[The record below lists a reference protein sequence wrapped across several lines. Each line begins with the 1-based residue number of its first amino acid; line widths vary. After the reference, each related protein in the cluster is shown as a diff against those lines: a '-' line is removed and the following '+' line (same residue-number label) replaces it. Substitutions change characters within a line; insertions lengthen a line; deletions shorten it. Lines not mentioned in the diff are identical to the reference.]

1 MNSELPLKIDRLEL
15 NDLHQLVDCVRRC
28 YGDSYPN
35 TMMYNVDQLE
45 STLKSQLMH
54 SIVAKLDDGQIIGH
68 CALTFDG
75 THNVSPEA
83 GKMMVDPNFRGH
95 HVAESMAKKRI
106 DMAHELALPGF
117 WTECVTNHPY
127 SQREMIAF
135 NAKETGLFIGD
146 TPATITMKGLE
157 NHPDTRMSL
166 LAFYLPLN
174 DRPHTIFMP
183 TQHAEHAKAL
193 VNDLNLERNIVSSQI
208 VANGKTTFHTVINS
222 SIQTANISIDR
233 IGSDLI
239 SAVNHELRKLEAL
252 NLASI
257 YLDIPIEQ
265 EAAANAYLELESIG
279 FFWGSWMPNFSTQ
292 GDSLRLQKIYQAV
305 NVETIVCARAQ
316 GDDIK
321 NYVISEWARVA
332 QNTNL
337 KQA

>member
-1 MNSELPLKIDRLEL
+1 MNSELPLKIDRLDL
-15 NDLHQLVDCVRRC
+15 NDLHRLIDCVRRC

-45 STLKSQLMH
+45 SALKSQLMH

-95 HVAESMAKKRI
+95 HIAESMAKKRI
-106 DMAHELALPGF
+106 DIAHELALPGF

-183 TQHAEHAKAL
+183 TQHTEHAKAL
-193 VNDLNLERNIVSSQI
+193 VNDLSLERNIVSAKTM
-208 VANGKTTFHTVINS
+208 ANGKTTFHTVINS

-332 QNTNL
+332 QNTNP
-337 KQA
+337 KQP

>member
-1 MNSELPLKIDRLEL
+1 MNDDLSLAITRLEL
-15 NDLHQLVDCVRRC
+15 ADLPQLIDCVRNC
-28 YGDSYPN
+28 YGESYPN
-35 TMMYNVDQLE
+35 TLMYDVERLE
-45 STLKSQLMH
+45 EVIQNKLMH
-54 SIVAKLDDGQIIGH
+54 SVVAKLNNGQIIGH

-95 HVAESMAKKRI
+95 HIAESMAKKRI
-106 DMAHELALPGF
+106 DIANELALPGF
-117 WTECVTNHPY
+117 WTECVTNHVY
-127 SQREMIAF
+127 SQHEMIAF

-146 TPATITMKGLE
+146 TPATISMKGLE

-183 TQHAEHAKAL
+183 AQHAKHAKAL
-193 VNDLNLERNIVSSQI
+193 AEDLNLQRNIVI
-208 VANGKTTFHTVINS
+208 TKKTANTNTTFHTVINS

-233 IGSDLI
+233 IGDDLI
-239 SAVNHELRKLEAL
+239 PAVKHELRKLETL

-279 FFWGSWMPNFSTQ
+279 FFWGSWMPNFSTE
-292 GDSLRLQKIYQAV
+292 GDSLRLQKIYQPV
-305 NVETIVCARAQ
+305 NVETIFCARAQ
-316 GDDIK
+316 GDSIK
-321 NYVISEWARVA
+321 QYVLSEWERVA
-332 QNTNL
+332 KN
-337 KQA
+337 A

>member
-1 MNSELPLKIDRLEL
+1 MNNDLSLKIATLEL
-15 NDLHQLVDCVRRC
+15 NDLPQLIDCVRRC
-28 YGDSYPN
+28 YGESYPN
-35 TMMYNVDQLE
+35 PIMYDVDQLE
-45 STLKSQLMH
+45 DIIKNQLMH
-54 SIVAKLDDGQIIGH
+54 SIVAKLENGQIIGH

-75 THNVSPEA
+75 AHNVSPEA

-95 HVAESMAKKRI
+95 HIAELMAKKRI
-106 DMAHELALPGF
+106 DIAHELALPGF

-174 DRPHTIFMP
+174 DRPHTLFMP
-183 TQHAEHAKAL
+183 THHAEHTKLLA
-193 VNDLNLERNIVSSQI
+193 DGLNLERKIVSPKTTAS
-208 VANGKTTFHTVINS
+208 GKTTFHTILNS

-257 YLDIPIEQ
+257 YLDIPLEQ
-265 EAAANAYLELESIG
+265 EAAADAYCQLESVG
-279 FFWGSWMPNFSTQ
+279 FFWGSWMPNFSTK

-305 NVETIVCARAQ
+305 DVETIVCARAQ
-316 GDDIK
+316 GNDIK
-321 NYVISEWARVA
+321 NYVISEWARVTK
-332 QNTNL
+332 NINL
-337 KQA
+337 SRP

>member
-1 MNSELPLKIDRLEL
+1 MNSELTLKIDRLDL
-15 NDLHQLVDCVRRC
+15 NDLQQLIDCVRRC

-35 TMMYNVDQLE
+35 TMMYDVDQLE
-45 STLKSQLMH
+45 GALKSQLMH
-54 SIVAKLDDGQIIGH
+54 SIVAKLDDGEIIGH

-95 HVAESMAKKRI
+95 HIAESMAKKRI
-106 DMAHELALPGF
+106 DIAHELALPGF

-146 TPATITMKGLE
+146 VPATITMKGLE
-157 NHPDTRMSL
+157 NHPETRMSL

-174 DRPHTIFMP
+174 DRPHTIFIP

-193 VNDLNLERNIVSSQI
+193 VNDLNLERNIMSSKTI
-208 VANGKTTFHTVINS
+208 ASGKTTFHTVINS

-252 NLASI
+252 KLASI
-257 YLDIPIEQ
+257 YLDIPLEQ
-265 EAAANAYLELESIG
+265 EATANAYLELESIG

-305 NVETIVCARAQ
+305 NIETIVCARAQ

-321 NYVISEWARVA
+321 NYVISEWQRVSL
-332 QNTNL
+332 N
-337 KQA
+337 K

>member
-1 MNSELPLKIDRLEL
+1 MNSELPLKIDRLDL
-15 NDLHQLVDCVRRC
+15 NDLHRLIDCVRRC

-45 STLKSQLMH
+45 SALKSQLMH
-54 SIVAKLDDGQIIGH
+54 SIVAKLDDGEIIGH

-95 HVAESMAKKRI
+95 HIAESMAKKRI
-106 DMAHELALPGF
+106 DIAHELALPGF

-146 TPATITMKGLE
+146 VPATITMKGLE
-157 NHPDTRMSL
+157 NHPETRMSL

-183 TQHAEHAKAL
+183 TQHTEHAKAL
-193 VNDLNLERNIVSSQI
+193 VNDLSLERNIVSAKTM
-208 VANGKTTFHTVINS
+208 ANGKTTFHTVINS

-332 QNTNL
+332 QNTNP
-337 KQA
+337 KQP